1 MIPYVGCDH
10 ARDLLDEF
18 VDGELAVDDQVA
30 VESHLRWCRTCYARV
45 EDLRL
50 IGSSIRVGSPVQPA
64 APGRDADLA
73 ALGSGVL
80 MLVRA
85 EREQSL
91 GFRLREMFDD
101 MRLLWPALGATLAV
115 VICAGVAFG
124 VWHSATAENPESLA
138 AMIEALGD
146 PGSERN
152 PLRPD
157 DGTRLAYADENRLA
171 GGISIPR
178 VMDDGIGLD
187 GIADEEAEFAVA
199 TVVSRDGRIAN
210 FELLK
215 SERAGASDKSSAEH
229 ATHVEAVLDA
239 VRQSRFAP
247 AQTPGGRAV
256 AVNMVWLI
264 FVTTAEK
271 EVIPAADAARAVAP
285 IPVAPPTPADGPPIS
300 QQRLRNSAFAAST
313 TA

>member
-18 VDGELAVDDQVA
+18 IDGELAVTDQVA
-30 VESHLRWCRTCYARV
+30 VESHLRWCRTCCARV

-50 IGSSIRVGSPVQPA
+50 IGSSIRVGSPAQPG
-64 APGRDADLA
+64 PRRDAELA
-73 ALGSGVL
+73 AVSRGVL

-91 GFRLREMFDD
+91 GVRLREMFAD
-101 MRLLWPALGATLAV
+101 MRLLWPALGATMAV
-115 VICAGVAFG
+115 AISVTVAFG
-124 VWHSATAENPESLA
+124 VWQSATAQNPESLA

-152 PLRPD
+152 PLTPD

-178 VMDDGIGLD
+178 VMDDGVGLD
-187 GIADEEAEFAVA
+187 GIPDEEAEFAVA

-215 SERAGASDKSSAEH
+215 SDRPGPAHRSSAEH

-271 EVIPAADAARAVAP
+271 EVMPASHDAARVL
-285 IPVAPPTPADGPPIS
+285 TPARAAPVTRPDGPPIS
-300 QQRLRNSAFAAST
+300 HRSRHKALVST